1 MAALNQAP
9 HEKAC
14 GTAIMNIEV
23 ETETRLRTLHLD
35 DTLLG
40 LDPEEEAFFKSETG
54 IQDTE
59 ELRKHIIEVQEDA
72 YKVTRCSQVYQI
84 SSTRISNIVFR
95 DQVYP
100 YPCIRGFRFTRL
112 RIARMPAYPRVLEL
126 GKNRPDAI
134 FLDIGC
140 CRKDQLILGACLDNS
155 FDNFV

>member
-1 MAALNQAP
+1 
-9 HEKAC
+9 
-14 GTAIMNIEV
+14 MNIDV

-59 ELRKHIIEVQEDA
+59 ELKKHIIKVQEDA
-72 YKVTRCSQVYQI
+72 YKVTRCSRVYQI
-84 SSTRISNIVFR
+84 RSTRISNIVFR

-100 YPCIRGFRFTRL
+100 YPCIRGFRFARL
-112 RIARMPAYPRVLEL
+112 RIARMPAYLRVLEL

-134 FLDIGC
+134 SLDIGC
-140 CRKDQLILGACLDNS
+140 CRKDQLILEVCLDNPV
-155 FDNFV
+155 DNFV